1 MSVLPLPDLDALSL
15 DELKKLV
22 VQLLVRV
29 SAQEEE
35 IQQLRA
41 ETARLKALPQKPKLA
56 PGGMDKATEQDK
68 RARTK
73 EARRQRRNR
82 QSGRRTPP
90 VTEERTLVIEAP
102 EGSRRRGFEPF
113 TVQDLI
119 LTPQVIRFRRE
130 RWVTPDGQE
139 ITAPLPPEV
148 SGHFGP
154 GIVRY
159 ALMQHVQGQVTVER
173 LRAQLRGLGV
183 RISRGLGVRI
193 SKGQIITLL
202 TANKDAFH
210 AEKDAILEVGLATAR
225 WVTVDDTGARHA
237 GANEYTTHIGNDRF
251 AGFATRSSKS
261 RLNFLD
267 LLRTGHPD
275 YVINA
280 TAAAYLVE
288 HKVAETVI
296 ASLLGHERRSFADDA
311 AWQAH
316 LDSFG
321 LGAGHRRR
329 VTEAAMIGSIVARG
343 RLTDTVIVSDD
354 AGQFDV
360 FQHALC
366 WIHAERHLRRIVCV
380 TDEQHRLVEV
390 QRQLV
395 WWFYADLKLYK
406 DDPTAARRT
415 ALRRRFDRIFT
426 RVTGFAELDEA
437 VTRTHANKAELLLV
451 LDRPDIPL
459 HTNGSETAVR
469 SFVTKRRISGETRSA
484 AGKQA
489 RDTFLSLL
497 KTCSKLAISF
507 WDYLGARLKIPDAD
521 RVPWLPDL
529 IRQNASA

>member
-1 MSVLPLPDLDALSL
+1 VWLANGMSVPPLPNLDTLSL

-29 SAQEEE
+29 SALEEE
-35 IQQLRA
+35 IQRLRA
-41 ETARLKALPQKPKLA
+41 ENARLKALPQKPKLA
-56 PGGMDKATEQDK
+56 PGGMDKATEPDK

-73 EARRQRRNR
+73 QARRQRRNR

-90 VTEERTLVIEAP
+90 VTEERTLVVEAP
-102 EGSRRRGFEPF
+102 LGSRRRGFEPF

-119 LTPQVIRFRRE
+119 LAPQVIRFRRE
-130 RWVTPDGQE
+130 RWVTPSGQE
-139 ITAPLPPEV
+139 IIAPLPPEV

-159 ALMQHVQGQVTVER
+159 ILMQHVQGQVTVER
-173 LRAQLRGLGV
+173 LRAQLN
-183 RISRGLGVRI
+183 GLGVRI
-193 SKGQIITLL
+193 SKGQIVTLL
-202 TANKDAFH
+202 TANKDVFH
-210 AEKDAILEVGLATAR
+210 AEKDAILEAGLATAR

-237 GANEYTTHIGNDRF
+237 GHDEYTTHIGDDRF
-251 AGFATRSSKS
+251 AWFATCPSKS

-267 LLRTGHPD
+267 LLRAGHPD

-288 HKVAETVI
+288 HKVAEAVI
-296 ASLLGHERRSFADDA
+296 TSLLGHERQSFADED

-316 LDSFG
+316 LDSLG
-321 LGAGHRRR
+321 LSAGHRRR

-343 RLTDTVIVSDD
+343 LLTDTVIVSDD

-437 VTRTHANKAELLLV
+437 VARTHANKAELLRV

-529 IRQNASA
+529 IRQHGPA

>member
-1 MSVLPLPDLDALSL
+1 VWLANGMSVPPLPDLDALSL
-15 DELKKLV
+15 DELRKLV

-29 SAQEEE
+29 SALEEE
-35 IQQLRA
+35 NQQLRA

-56 PGGMDKATEQDK
+56 PGGMDKASEPDK

-73 EARRQRRNR
+73 QARRQWRKR

-90 VTEERTLVIEAP
+90 VTEERTLVVEAP
-102 EGSRRRGFEPF
+102 AGSRRRGFEPF

-119 LTPQVIRFRRE
+119 LAPQVIRFRRE

-139 ITAPLPPEV
+139 IIAPLPPEV
-148 SGHFGP
+148 TGHFGP

-159 ALMQHVQGQVTVER
+159 VLMQHVQGQVTVER
-173 LRAQLRGLGV
+173 LLAQLKGLGV
-183 RISRGLGVRI
+183 HI
-193 SKGQIITLL
+193 SKGQIVTIL
-202 TANKDAFH
+202 TANKDVFH
-210 AEKDAILEVGLATAR
+210 VEKDALLEAGLATAR

-237 GANEYTTHIGNDRF
+237 GHDEYTTHIGDF
-251 AGFATRSSKS
+251 AWFATRSSKS

-267 LLRTGHPD
+267 LLRDPD

-280 TAAAYLVE
+280 SAAAYLVE
-288 HKVAETVI
+288 HKVAEAVI
-296 ASLLGHERRSFADDA
+296 TRLLGHERRSFADEA

-316 LDSFG
+316 LDSLG
-321 LGAGHRRR
+321 LGAGCRRR
-329 VTEAAMIGSIVARG
+329 VTEAAMVGSIVARG
-343 RLTDTVIVSDD
+343 LLTDTVIVSDD

-380 TDEQHRLVEV
+380 TDEQHRLVSV

-406 DDPTAARRT
+406 DDPTAPRRT

-426 RVTGFAELDEA
+426 RVTGFAELDQA
-437 VTRTHANKAELLLV
+437 VARTHANKDELLLV
-451 LDRPDIPL
+451 LDRPEIPL
-459 HTNGSETAVR
+459 HTNGSENAVR

-529 IRQNASA
+529 IRQHVPA

>member
-1 MSVLPLPDLDALSL
+1 MSVPPLPDLDALSL

-29 SAQEEE
+29 STLEEE
-35 IQQLRA
+35 NQQLRA
-41 ETARLKALPQKPKLA
+41 ENGRLKALPKKPKLA
-56 PGGMDKATEQDK
+56 PGGMDKASEPDK

-73 EARRQRRNR
+73 QARRQRRKR

-102 EGSRRRGFEPF
+102 AGSRRRGFEPF

-130 RWVTPDGQE
+130 RWVTPNGQE
-139 ITAPLPPEV
+139 IVAPLPPEV
-148 SGHFGP
+148 TGHFGP

-159 ALMQHVQGQVTVER
+159 VLMQHVQGQVTVER
-173 LRAQLRGLGV
+173 LLAQLK
-183 RISRGLGVRI
+183 GLGVRI
-193 SKGQIITLL
+193 SKGQIVTLL
-202 TANKDAFH
+202 TANKDVFH
-210 AEKDAILEVGLATAR
+210 AEKDALLEAGLATAA

-251 AGFATRSSKS
+251 AWFATRPSKS
-261 RLNFLD
+261 RLNFLN
-267 LLRTGHPD
+267 LLRAGDPN

-280 TAAAYLVE
+280 AALAYLIE
-288 HKVAETVI
+288 HDVPESIVA
-296 ASLLGHERRSFADDA
+296 ALLAAGPRSFADDA

-321 LGAGHRRR
+321 LGAGQRRR
-329 VTEAAMIGSIVARG
+329 VTEAALVGAIVARG
-343 RLTDTVIVSDD
+343 LLIDTVIVSDD

-380 TDEQHRLVEV
+380 TDEQHRLVSV

-406 DDPTAARRT
+406 DDPTAIRRT
-415 ALRRRFDRIFT
+415 ALRQRFDRIFT
-426 RVTGFAELDEA
+426 RVTGFAELDQA
-437 VTRTHANKAELLLV
+437 VARTHANKDELLLV

-459 HTNGSETAVR
+459 HTNGSENAVR
-469 SFVTKRRISGETRSA
+469 SFVTKRRISGDSA

-507 WDYLGARLKIPDAD
+507 WDYLGARLKIPDAN

-529 IRQNASA
+529 VRQRAIA

>member
-1 MSVLPLPDLDALSL
+1 LANGMSVPPLPNLDALSL

-22 VQLLVRV
+22 VQLLVEVTALR
-29 SAQEEE
+29 EEN
-35 IQQLRA
+35 QQLRA
-41 ETARLKALPQKPKLA
+41 ENARLKDLPKKPKLA
-56 PGGMDKATEQDK
+56 PGGMDKATEPDK

-73 EARRQRRNR
+73 QARRQRCKR

-90 VTEERTLVIEAP
+90 VTEERTLVVEAP
-102 EGSRRRGFEPF
+102 AGSRRRGFEPF

-130 RWVTPDGQE
+130 RWLTPDGQE

-159 ALMQHVQGQVTVER
+159 VLMQHVQGQVTVER
-173 LRAQLRGLGV
+173 LLAQLK
-183 RISRGLGVRI
+183 GLGVRI
-193 SKGQIITLL
+193 SKGQIVTIL
-202 TANKDAFH
+202 TANKDVFH
-210 AEKDAILEVGLATAR
+210 AEKDAILEAGLATAR
-225 WVTVDDTGARHA
+225 WVTVDDTAARHA
-237 GANEYTTHIGNDRF
+237 GRDEYTTHIGNDRF
-251 AGFATRSSKS
+251 AWFATRPSKS

-267 LLRTGHPD
+267 LLRAGDPN

-280 TAAAYLVE
+280 AALAYLVE
-288 HKVAETVI
+288 HGVPESIVA
-296 ASLLGHERRSFADDA
+296 ALLAAGPRSFADDA
-311 AWQAH
+311 AWQVH

-321 LGAGHRRR
+321 LGAGQRRR
-329 VTEAAMIGSIVARG
+329 VTEAAMVGAIVARG
-343 RLTDTVIVSDD
+343 LLIDTVIVSDD

-366 WIHAERHLRRIVCV
+366 WIHAERHLRRIICV
-380 TDEQHRLVEV
+380 TDEQHRLVCV

-406 DDPTAARRT
+406 DDPTATRRT
-415 ALRRRFDRIFT
+415 ALRQRFDRIFT
-426 RVTGFAELDEA
+426 RVTGFADLDEA
-437 VTRTHANKAELLLV
+437 VARTHANKDELLLV

-459 HTNGSETAVR
+459 HTNGSENDVR
-469 SFVTKRRISGETRSA
+469 SFVTKRKVSGETRSA

-497 KTCSKLAISF
+497 KTCSKLAVSF
-507 WDYLGARLKIPDAD
+507 WDYLGARLKIPDAE

-529 IRQNASA
+529 IRQNVSA